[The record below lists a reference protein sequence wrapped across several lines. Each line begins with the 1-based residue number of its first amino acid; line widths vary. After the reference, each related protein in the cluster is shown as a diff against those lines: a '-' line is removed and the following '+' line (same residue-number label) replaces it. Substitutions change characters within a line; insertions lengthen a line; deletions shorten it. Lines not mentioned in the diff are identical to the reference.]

1 MVLCVHRIWKVVKG
15 VGNKLKSKRKDLE
28 LSVYD
33 LAEMTGL
40 SPTYISNLE
49 NEQKTNPSK
58 ETMEKIADSLN
69 STVPELFY

>member
-1 MVLCVHRIWKVVKG
+1 M
-15 VGNKLKSKRKDLE
+15 GNKLKRKRKDLE

>member
-1 MVLCVHRIWKVVKG
+1 ME
-15 VGNKLKSKRKDLE
+15 NKLKDKRKDLD

-40 SPTYISNLE
+40 SPAYISNLE

-58 ETMEKIADSLN
+58 RTMEKIATSLN